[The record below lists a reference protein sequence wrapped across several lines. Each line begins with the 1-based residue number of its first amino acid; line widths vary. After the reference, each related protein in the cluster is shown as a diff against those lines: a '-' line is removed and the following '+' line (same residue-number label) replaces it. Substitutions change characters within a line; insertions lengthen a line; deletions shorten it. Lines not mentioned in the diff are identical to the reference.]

1 MPHSIASEIFTVAS
15 SIRSGS
21 DIGLRVANVHG
32 LDGLSQALRDGVI
45 TAHEF
50 AETLPEKAL
59 SMAVQFIVT
68 ESVKA
73 AA

>member
-21 DIGLRVANVHG
+21 DIGLRVAEVNG
-32 LDGLSQALRDGVI
+32 LEGLSKALRDGVI
-45 TAHEF
+45 TACEF
-50 AETLPEKAL
+50 AESLPEKAL
-59 SMAVQFIVT
+59 SQAVQFIVAG
-68 ESVKA
+68 SVKA